1 MNDTII
7 YAVIIVLLIV
17 CSAFF
22 SLTETAFTSANRVRL
37 KKMANE
43 GNKKAE
49 KTLDMLENY
58 DKFLTT
64 NLIGVNIV
72 NVASTSVASL
82 MFIGLFTNN
91 EGLASI
97 VNIVVMTLVSLTFC
111 EVIPKS
117 VAKKNPEKW
126 CIKTCKIFAV
136 LMKVFSPV
144 SWLFTKLTA
153 AIGKDDSSAMTEDE
167 LEVMVDECEGDGVL
181 EKSESELIKSAIR
194 FDDIQVSE
202 VYVPRMDVI
211 AIDVNDDI
219 KALGEKFT
227 VSGYSRIPVYDKSID
242 NIIGVVYSKE
252 FFTNEYLGVKFSIRD
267 IVKPVKYV
275 PETMSIAS
283 ILSDFQ
289 KSKMHMAVV
298 LDSYGGTMGIVTMED
313 LLEELVGDIW
323 DESDEIQQDVVKV
336 NDNTYIVEGSAN
348 IYDIMDGFGLKFDP
362 EEYEDYSVTG
372 FICYKL
378 GRAPNRGD
386 TVELDNVDIT
396 VRSVKGRRV
405 IESVF
410 VLKEKPDQSDEESD

>member
-1 MNDTII
+1 MN
-7 YAVIIVLLIV
+7 AVILYAAIIVILII

-22 SLTETAFTSANRVRL
+22 SLTETAFTSVNRVRL

-43 GNKKAE
+43 GDKKAE
-49 KTLDMLENY
+49 KTLSMLENY

-82 MFIGLFTNN
+82 MFIGIFSTN

-126 CIKTCKIFAV
+126 CLKTCGIFGV
-136 LMKVFSPV
+136 LMKLFSPV

-153 AIGKDDSSAMTEDE
+153 AIGKDDSTGMTEDE
-167 LEVMVDECEGDGVL
+167 LEVMVDECAGDGVL
-181 EKSESELIKSAIR
+181 EQSESDLIKSAIR

-202 VYVPRMDVI
+202 VYVPRMDIV
-211 AIDVNDDI
+211 AIDVSADP
-219 KALGEKFT
+219 KELGEKFT

-242 NIIGVVYSKE
+242 NIIGVAYSKE

-275 PETMSIAS
+275 PDTMSIAN
-283 ILSDFQ
+283 ILNDFQ

-336 NDNTYIVEGSAN
+336 NEDTYIVEGTAN
-348 IYDIMDGFGLKFDP
+348 IYDIMEGFGRKFDP
-362 EEYEDYSVTG
+362 EDYDDYSVTG
-372 FICYKL
+372 YICYKL
-378 GRAPNRGD
+378 GRPPNRGD
-386 TVELDNVDIT
+386 KVETEDVEIT

-405 IESVF
+405 MESVF
-410 VLKEKPDQSDEESD
+410 VLKRRPQDEVSEE